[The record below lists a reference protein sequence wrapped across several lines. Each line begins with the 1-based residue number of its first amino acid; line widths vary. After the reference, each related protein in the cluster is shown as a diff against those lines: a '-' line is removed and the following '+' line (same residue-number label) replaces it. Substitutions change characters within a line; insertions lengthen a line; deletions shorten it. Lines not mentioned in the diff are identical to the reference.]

1 MPIVPQGYNTTEN
14 NNKKAEIIMQYT
26 EILCKLV
33 RDYQSEIAYMDE
45 LLKNIRNER
54 NKFYSQQIPQIE
66 ESLKQDSVTEENR
79 KKWIEELREN
89 MEKSFVI
96 SETLIK
102 DFVTDNLNE
111 YQSEL
116 KSAIERI

>member
-26 EILCKLV
+26 EILCKLA

-54 NKFYSQQIPQIE
+54 NKFYSQQIPQLE

>member
-26 EILCKLV
+26 EILCKLA

>member
-1 MPIVPQGYNTTEN
+1 
-14 NNKKAEIIMQYT
+14 
-26 EILCKLV
+26 
-33 RDYQSEIAYMDE
+33 MDE